1 MLKFRLLQWRK
12 RTTMIEPLDPNDSQ
26 DNRNITILNKINE
39 IIEVTNQ
46 QEILL
51 DMVFTKDRQNEILT
65 SVGSEDEKT
74 L

>member
-1 MLKFRLLQWRK
+1 
-12 RTTMIEPLDPNDSQ
+12 MIEPLDPNDSQ